1 MQAGFDELFDQINR
15 WSTFV
20 LANLLWAVLS
30 IPVITLPAATAG
42 LFAIMSLWVRGK
54 PPVNLFV
61 EFWDGMRRCWR
72 SSTLIVLLD
81 VVVGGLV
88 ALNFSVFP
96 IMDMHHPLAFLSRSV
111 SLFVGLALALVNLY
125 AWPLLVTF
133 DLPLSR
139 LLAVALKMGIQH
151 LLASIG
157 LLVLVLLPVI
167 ASLWLPVGALVLVT
181 FSCSI
186 FIWNWGA
193 WRIIRQYVADEDRS
207 KLESP
212 PPNR

>member
-1 MQAGFDELFDQINR
+1 MQADFDELAEQINK

-42 LFAIMSLWVRGK
+42 LFTTMSLWVRGK
-54 PPVNLFV
+54 PPNLFV
-61 EFWDGMRRCWR
+61 DFLGGMRRCWLT
-72 SSTLIVLLD
+72 STLIVLLD
-81 VVVGGLV
+81 GAIGGLV
-88 ALNFSVFP
+88 VLNFTVFP
-96 IMDMHHPLAFLSRSV
+96 IMDMQNPLAFLSRSV

-139 LLAVALKMGIQH
+139 VLALALKFAAAH
-151 LLASIG
+151 WVYSVG
-157 LLVLVLLPVI
+157 LLVVVLLPVI
-167 ASLWLPVGALVLVT
+167 VSLWLPVGALVLVT

-193 WRIIRQYVADEDRS
+193 WRIIRQYVADEDRA

-212 PPNR
+212 SPNR